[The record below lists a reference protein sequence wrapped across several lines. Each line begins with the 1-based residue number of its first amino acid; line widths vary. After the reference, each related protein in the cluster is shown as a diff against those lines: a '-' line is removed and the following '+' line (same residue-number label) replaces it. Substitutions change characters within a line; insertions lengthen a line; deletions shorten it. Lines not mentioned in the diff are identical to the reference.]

1 MQMVGINDTR
11 NKEREYM
18 NAMTFEE
25 PRNMRVFSRIYIPL
39 TCLVAL

>member
-1 MQMVGINDTR
+1 MQMVGVNDTR
-11 NKEREYM
+11 NEEMEYM

-25 PRNMRVFSRIYIPL
+25 PNMRVFSRIYIPL